1 MGNQIEHSIRS
12 AIAHRPRL
20 TAQCRSLAIELHP
33 DVVVLDGKVAT
44 IAAKRQLVLLAARN
58 GGGLGVLDRV
68 RVEAITAREDA
79 EIAIDVLEA
88 LARESTFQDYRVRIM
103 PGDSEPTPTPPA
115 ADNPSTIEVAVCEGT
130 ARLEGTVERL
140 LHRRLAEVL
149 CWWVP
154 GTTNVDNH
162 LYVIPSAP
170 DSDEEITAAV
180 RTALD
185 KDPWLDASLL
195 DVSTEGR
202 EVKLAGA
209 LPNNEQYQRAESDAW
224 YVRGVH
230 GVMNK
235 IEIESPPA
243 VHRPQS

>member
-1 MGNQIEHSIRS
+1 MGNQIEHSIRT

-20 TAQCRSLAIELHP
+20 TAECRSLAIELHP
-33 DVVVLDGKVAT
+33 DVLVLDGKVET

-68 RVEAITAREDA
+68 RVEAATAREDA
-79 EIAIDVLEA
+79 EIAIDLLDA
-88 LARESTFQDYRVRIM
+88 LAQESILKDYRIQIL
-103 PGDSEPTPTPPA
+103 PGDAEPTSVAPTS
-115 ADNPSTIEVAVCEGT
+115 DDTSTIGVTVREGT
-130 ARLEGTVERL
+130 ARLEGTVAML

-149 CWWVP
+149 CWWIP

-162 LYVIPSAP
+162 LYVMPSAP
-170 DSDEEITAAV
+170 DSDQEITDAI

-195 DVSTEGR
+195 RVSTHDR

-209 LPNNEQYQRAESDAW
+209 LPNNAQCQRAESDAW

-235 IEIESPPA
+235 IEIEPLPA
-243 VHRPQS
+243 TRQQQS